1 MQRDFTEIKS
11 HLYQDRK
18 KSIAIASLSLIKIR
32 PCKLRGEFY
41 RCFIRSG
48 DISYICTNLNF
59 LEVMRFVL
67 VSLLFSLALTSVAQ
81 QFNSDYQTNMMF
93 QNRPQGMMTSLTP
106 APAEKINS
114 IYLYDGWSLGNIFLT
129 DSTKLIDQYIKIDL
143 KEKVLDIQYN
153 QGVRIMPFSRI
164 LALELKTI
172 NGANEF
178 YVIGASILDPNGVY
192 KDQLFEIIKEGKV
205 NLYCRT
211 VASVLEKSYSPA
223 MMPADGGRESEIVL
237 KKKYLIVEGDDF
249 LEIEG
254 SKSKVKEE
262 LIRMFGS
269 DIEPHLKKLNPK
281 KEDDLIN
288 LVEKLNS

>member
-1 MQRDFTEIKS
+1 
-11 HLYQDRK
+11 
-18 KSIAIASLSLIKIR
+18 
-32 PCKLRGEFY
+32 
-41 RCFIRSG
+41 
-48 DISYICTNLNF
+48 
-59 LEVMRFVL
+59 MRFVL